1 MSYSLTNPQNSIW
14 LTEKFYTE
22 TAVNNICGYVYISN
36 PVNFDF
42 LEKAI
47 NQLVKTNDSM
57 RLKLK
62 EENNSCIQYLDS
74 YQEFKIDIIEL
85 SSQKDI
91 ELKAEEFA
99 SIPFKILNNFLFK
112 FVLFKLPDQS
122 GGFIINVH
130 HIISDSWTLG
140 LVAKEV
146 TSIYSNLLNS
156 TYEEEQ
162 FPSYI
167 NYVKF
172 ENEYINSDRFI
183 KDKEYWNEVF
193 NTVPEIASIPSL
205 KNDASSP
212 SCIGKRQKFIISD
225 EVIKSIN
232 NFCVKNKISVYNFF
246 MSVYSLYVGRV
257 SNLDDFV
264 IGTPILN
271 RTNFEQK
278 HTMGMFVSTAPLR
291 IHLNHNLSF
300 GDFSKKVS
308 SDTMSILRHQKY
320 PYQSILED
328 FRKKDSSI
336 PNLYNIVLSYQITK
350 TIEELDNIHYST
362 DWVFNGNCAD
372 ELQIHL
378 FDLNDESTITVAY
391 DYKADKYDIQD
402 ITDLH
407 NRILTMINQIIINND
422 ILLKDIEIVTPE
434 EKYKILYEFNNT
446 KTEYPH
452 DKTIVEL
459 FEEQVEKT
467 PDNIAVV
474 FENQKLTYRELN
486 EKANQLAHYLLSKH
500 ISIGDIVCILLDK
513 SLEMIISILGI
524 LKVGATFLPID
535 INYPSERINYIINN
549 SKSNLILIPKNSIN
563 NINYTIKTLVIEQN
577 NLESLQLSKE
587 NTPITYST
595 DNIAYIMY
603 TSGSTGNPKGV
614 MVTHKNIVRLVKN
627 NKFINFNPNE
637 HILQTGSIV
646 FDACTFEIWSA
657 LLNGYQLFLIKK
669 EDLLSPQQL
678 QKYLLENK
686 ISTLWLTAPL
696 FNQLCESNPYMFSS
710 VKNLL
715 TGGDVL
721 SPKHIN
727 MLKKACPNLTVI
739 NGYGPTEN
747 TTFSCCFTID
757 KEYQHSIPIGKP
769 ISNSTA
775 YVISSSGSLCPI
787 GVPGELWVGGDGVAR
802 GYLNNEALTHE
813 KFIKNPFTNGIIYK
827 TGDLVKWL
835 SDGNIE
841 FIGRIDNQVKIRGFR
856 VELNEINNT
865 ILTFYSIKQSATFV
879 YTINETKY
887 ICSYFVSPDMI
898 DIDKLKEYLRKV
910 LPNYMIPHFL
920 IQIDSLPLTING
932 KIDKKLLPTPSIN
945 DIKKE
950 IILPCNKL
958 EHELLKILKS
968 IISNNSIS
976 VLDDFFIDLEMDSLT
991 AMKTSALLSKYNIT
1005 IQDINTYSSIRSLA
1019 DFISKGK
1026 IKSFDDN
1033 SLPMVSIE
1041 DKMFSFDL
1049 TNVLLTG
1056 GIGFLGVHILYE
1068 LIHNPAVSKIYCL
1081 IRKKNNMCP
1090 HERLEKILDFY
1101 FPNDVKSKILNSV
1114 IIVEGDFC
1122 YKNLNIKDCLY
1133 KELSNTITT
1142 VIHCG
1147 ANVKHYGKFEH
1158 FYSSNVEGTK
1168 NILYF
1173 CEQSGASLAHISTT
1187 SIGGFSN
1194 TNNLKTLDE
1203 NSINIGQHFNNHV
1216 YMITKFLAEVEVL
1229 NAINHNLVCAKIFR
1243 IGNMMPRL
1251 LDNKFQINLYDN
1263 AFISRLEALSELH
1276 AITAEYQKVIFDI
1289 TPVDLCCNAIMKIL
1303 NAKDNKQTIYHVY
1316 NPNTY
1321 TIETILSRLNIEVQE
1336 VSHSE
1341 FVDKIISFD
1350 NPLFAHLLDD
1360 IKNIDNVESKV
1371 INNKT
1376 IKSLE
1381 NLEFYWPTLPD
1392 SYINNLIN
1400 LY

>member
-1 MSYSLTNPQNSIW
+1 M
-14 LTEKFYTE
+14 
-22 TAVNNICGYVYISN
+22 
-36 PVNFDF
+36 
-42 LEKAI
+42 
-47 NQLVKTNDSM
+47 
-57 RLKLK
+57 
-62 EENNSCIQYLDS
+62 
-74 YQEFKIDIIEL
+74 
-85 SSQKDI
+85 
-91 ELKAEEFA
+91 
-99 SIPFKILNNFLFK
+99 
-112 FVLFKLPDQS
+112 
-122 GGFIINVH
+122 
-130 HIISDSWTLG
+130 
-140 LVAKEV
+140 
-146 TSIYSNLLNS
+146 NS
-156 TYEEEQ
+156 TYKEED

-167 NYVKF
+167 NYVNF
-172 ENEYINSDRFI
+172 ENEYVNSNKFI

-193 NTVPEIASIPSL
+193 DTVPEIASIPSL
-205 KNDASSP
+205 NKDVISTHSP
-212 SCIGKRQKFIISD
+212 IGKRQKFTIS
-225 EVIKSIN
+225 EEMMKSIN
-232 NFCVKNKISVYNFF
+232 HFCVKNKISVYNFF
-246 MSVYSLYVGRV
+246 MSVYSLYIGRV

-271 RTNFEQK
+271 RTNFEHK

-291 IHLNHNLSF
+291 INLNHNLSF
-300 GDFSKKVS
+300 GDFAKKVS
-308 SDTMSILRHQKY
+308 SDTMSVLRHQRY
-320 PYQSILED
+320 PYQLILED
-328 FRKKDSSI
+328 LRKKDSSI

-350 TIEELDNIHYST
+350 TVEELDNISYST

-378 FDLNDESTITVAY
+378 FDLNDESTMTVAY
-391 DYKADKYDIQD
+391 DYNSDKYDITD
-402 ITDLH
+402 IIDLH
-407 NRILTMINQIIINND
+407 NRILTVISQIIANND
-422 ILLKDIEIVTPE
+422 ILLRKIEIVTPK
-434 EKYKILYEFNNT
+434 EKHRLLYEFNNT

-452 DKTIVEL
+452 DKTIMDL

-474 FENQKLTYRELN
+474 FENQKLTYKELN
-486 EKANQLAHYLLSKH
+486 EKANQLAHYLLSNH
-500 ISIGDIVCILLDK
+500 VSIGDIVCILLDK

-524 LKVGATFLPID
+524 LKIGATFLPID
-535 INYPSERINYIINN
+535 INYPKERIDYIINN
-549 SKSNLILIPKNSIN
+549 SKSNIVLTSEDLID
-563 NINYTIKTLVIEQN
+563 NINHTAKTLVVDQN
-577 NLESLQLSKE
+577 NLQSSHFPKQ
-587 NTPITYST
+587 NRYIPYST
-595 DNIAYIMY
+595 DNLAYIMY

-614 MVTHKNIVRLVKN
+614 MVTHKNIIRLVKN
-627 NKFINFNPNE
+627 NKFINLTNDE

-657 LLNGYQLFLIKK
+657 LLNGYQLFLIRK
-669 EDLLSPQQL
+669 EDLLTPHQL

-721 SPKHIN
+721 SPQHIN
-727 MLKKACPNLTVI
+727 MLKKSCPNLTII

-747 TTFSCCFTID
+747 TTFSCCFTIEE
-757 KEYQHSIPIGKP
+757 EYQRSIPIGKP

-775 YVISSSGSLCPI
+775 YVVSSSGSLCPI
-787 GVPGELWVGGDGVAR
+787 GVPGELWVGGDGVSR
-802 GYLNNEALTHE
+802 GYLNNEALTSE
-813 KFIKNPFTNGIIYK
+813 KFIKNPFANGTIYK

-835 SDGNIE
+835 PDGNIE

-856 VELNEINNT
+856 VELNEVNNT
-865 ILTFYSIKQSATFV
+865 ILTFSNIKQTAAFI

-898 DIDKLKEYLRKV
+898 DIDKLKEYLRKI

-920 IQIDSLPLTING
+920 IQIDSFPLTING

-950 IILPCNKL
+950 IILPCNEL
-958 EHELLKILKS
+958 EHELLEILKS
-968 IISNNSIS
+968 IISNNTIS

-991 AMKTSALLSKYNIT
+991 AMKASALLSKYNVT

-1033 SLPMVSIE
+1033 SLPIASIE
-1041 DKMFSFDL
+1041 DRTFSFDL

-1056 GIGFLGVHILYE
+1056 GIGFLGIHVLYE
-1068 LIHNPAVSKIYCL
+1068 LINNPSVSKIYCL
-1081 IRKKNNMCP
+1081 IRKKNNMSP

-1101 FPNDVKSKILNSV
+1101 FSNDIKLKILNSV

-1122 YKNLNIKDCLY
+1122 YKTLNIKDHLY
-1133 KELSNTITT
+1133 KELCNTITT

-1158 FYSSNVEGTK
+1158 FYSTNVEGTK

-1173 CEQSGASLAHISTT
+1173 CEQSGARLAHISTT

-1194 TNNLKTLDE
+1194 TNDLKTLDE

-1216 YMITKFLAEVEVL
+1216 YMITKYLAEIEIL
-1229 NAINHNLVCAKIFR
+1229 NAINNNIVCAKIFR

-1263 AFISRLEALSELH
+1263 AFISRLEALSKLH
-1276 AITAEYQKVIFDI
+1276 AITAEYKEVVFDI

-1303 NAKDNKQTIYHVY
+1303 NAKDNKQTIYHIY

-1321 TIETILSRLNIEVQE
+1321 TIETILSKLNIGIRE

-1341 FVDKIISFD
+1341 FMDRIISSD
-1350 NPLFAHLLDD
+1350 NPLYAHLLDD
-1360 IKNIDNVESKV
+1360 IKNINNVESKV
-1371 INNKT
+1371 TNHKT
-1376 IKSLE
+1376 IKNLE
-1381 NLEFYWPTLPD
+1381 DLEFYWPVLPD
-1392 SYINNLIN
+1392 SYISNLIN